1 MSLVGAMAAVSKIA
15 AVVIDTAGSSTAAGG
30 CCCMTRDR
38 STAAGRVGSVTAELA
53 ADDGCSLGT
62 PLSLA
67 GIGVSIIS
75 LIVVLGYREGKD

>member
-1 MSLVGAMAAVSKIA
+1 MAVSKIA
-15 AVVIDTAGSSTAAGG
+15 AVVIDTAGSWTAAGG
-30 CCCMTRDR
+30 CCCCCMTRDR
-38 STAAGRVGSVTAELA
+38 STAADRVGSVTAELA

>member
-1 MSLVGAMAAVSKIA
+1 MAAVSKIA

-30 CCCMTRDR
+30 CCCCMTRDR
-38 STAAGRVGSVTAELA
+38 STAADRVGSVTAELA

>member
-1 MSLVGAMAAVSKIA
+1 MADVSKIA

-30 CCCMTRDR
+30 CCCCMTRDR
-38 STAAGRVGSVTAELA
+38 STAADRVGSVTAELA